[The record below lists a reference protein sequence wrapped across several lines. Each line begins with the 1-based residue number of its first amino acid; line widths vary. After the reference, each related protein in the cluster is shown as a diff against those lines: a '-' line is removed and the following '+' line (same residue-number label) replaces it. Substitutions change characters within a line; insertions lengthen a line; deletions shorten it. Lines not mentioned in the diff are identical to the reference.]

1 VFDDLVVKQ
10 DSEWRGSDL
19 SQKENNMKKLLLVDD
34 EKNIRLFYREEFQDE
49 GYDVVTAPDGTTALK
64 EFETNRPDLVVLD
77 LQMPGMNGIEVL
89 RRMKQI
95 DSQVP
100 VIICTAYHDYK
111 QELGTWASEEY
122 IVKSADLT
130 NLKDAVRRHL
140 GENGD

>member
-1 VFDDLVVKQ
+1 
-10 DSEWRGSDL
+10 
-19 SQKENNMKKLLLVDD
+19 MKKLLLVDD
-34 EKNIRLFYREEFQDE
+34 EKNIRLFYREEFTDE
-49 GYDVVTAPDGTTALK
+49 GYDVVTAPDGPTAIK
-64 EFETNRPDLVVLD
+64 EFEKNRPDLVVLD

-111 QELGTWASEEY
+111 HELGAWASEEY
-122 IVKSADLT
+122 IVKSADLAT
-130 NLKDAVRRHL
+130 LKDAVRRHL